1 VFLTDQRGARVLEG
15 VLNKRLLSLRSAMP
29 REREDLQT
37 REIVRFKVEEAERK
51 ERRRKELSE
60 KSKEEIELLFA
71 KVPGEPEHSDAQEI
85 SEDSEVDDSDSE
97 WEDIEEV
104 KTKDTSKMYNTWS
117 LKHFAQE
124 CDRYCI
130 SDRAGAK
137 IGNGLLKDLGIVYKG
152 STDKLICPSKLR
164 RERAKWG
171 ARLDKEASSV
181 QLPGGLYTDG
191 KRVPTLVRQTTD
203 TKVQVPG
210 GRGKKAYRTVTST
223 SNQLVIEDHYPVVA
237 EPGGQYVTHLTPE
250 NGTGLALAKEI
261 VTVVRERKAPVR

>member
-1 VFLTDQRGARVLEG
+1 MT
-15 VLNKRLLSLRSAMP
+15 
-29 REREDLQT
+29 REREDLES

-60 KSKEEIELLFA
+60 KSKEDVEVLFS
-71 KVPGEPEHSDAQEI
+71 KVPLEPETGDGQDMLQA
-85 SEDSEVDDSDSE
+85 SELDDSDSE
-97 WEDIEEV
+97 WEDIDEV
-104 KTKDTSKMYNTWS
+104 KNKDTNKVYNTWS

-137 IGNGLLKDLGIVYKG
+137 IGNGLLKDLGIVHHG
-152 STDKLICPSKLR
+152 STDMRICPSKLR
-164 RERAKWG
+164 RQRAKWG

-223 SNQLVIEDHYPVVA
+223 SNKLVIEDHYPVVA
-237 EPGGQYVTHLTPE
+237 EPDSQYVTHLTPE
-250 NGTGLALAKEI
+250 DGTGLALAKEI
-261 VTVVRERKAPVR
+261 VTVVRERRAHVRYISRSSILGNIIYIVDFVNFYL